1 MDIKQKSRLA
11 GHSKKFDIETT
22 ILFGICFCLYIS
34 DPSSSKNG
42 ELNSHH
48 LKILNINILKYG
60 EFTNFKN

>member
-1 MDIKQKSRLA
+1 MDTKQKSRLA

-48 LKILNINILKYG
+48 LKILNINILQ
-60 EFTNFKN
+60 NSR